1 MTHPKHTIVIGGG
14 IVGAS
19 IAFHL
24 AKSGMQVDVIESQ
37 QPAQQASKVS
47 YAWINAR
54 DKHPFGYHEL
64 NRRSQ
69 DMWRRFEDDLQ
80 TDIGLVWGGEMRW
93 SATET
98 GAMQFRSRITELQ
111 EWGYSIREISL
122 EEATELEP
130 GICFGNPTSVSY
142 TDSDGHVDPE
152 KVVDGCLSSVRQ
164 TGGLIHTNESVTNFI
179 KDRNSISHVV
189 TTKDTY
195 PCDSVVIAAGTET
208 PKIAE
213 MLGYKFQ
220 NIHSPGATVITNILT
235 EPLFN
240 SIAAM
245 HSPRDLEGVLI
256 NSRQLTDGRVM
267 IHGGTHSGS
276 IADKS
281 IEDAEM
287 LIQETAK
294 YL

>member
-19 IAFHL
+19 VAFHL
-24 AKSGMQVDVIESQ
+24 AKSGVQVDVIESR

-93 SATET
+93 TATET
-98 GAMQFRSRITELQ
+98 GALEFRSRIAELQ
-111 EWGYSIREISL
+111 EWGYSIREISP
-122 EEATELEP
+122 EEAAELEP
-130 GICFGNPTSVSY
+130 GISFGNPTSVSY

-152 KVVDGCLSSVRQ
+152 KVVHGCLSSVRQ
-164 TGGLIHTNESVTNFI
+164 AGGLVHTNESVKSFI
-179 KDRNSISHVV
+179 KSGDSISHVV

-195 PCDSVVIAAGTET
+195 ECDSVVIAAGAET
-208 PKIAE
+208 PKITE
-213 MLGYKFQ
+213 MLGSKFQ
-220 NIHSPGATVITNILT
+220 NIHSDIT
-235 EPLFN
+235 
-240 SIAAM
+240 S
-245 HSPRDLEGVLI
+245 
-256 NSRQLTDGRVM
+256 
-267 IHGGTHSGS
+267 
-276 IADKS
+276 
-281 IEDAEM
+281 
-287 LIQETAK
+287 
-294 YL
+294 